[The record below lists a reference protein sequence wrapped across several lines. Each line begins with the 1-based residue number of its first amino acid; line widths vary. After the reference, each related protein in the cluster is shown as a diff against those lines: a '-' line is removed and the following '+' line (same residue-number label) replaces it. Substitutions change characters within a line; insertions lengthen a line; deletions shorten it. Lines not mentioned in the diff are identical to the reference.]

1 MTIDT
6 ANLPLRDMRVLDL
19 CVGTGE
25 LASRYLADLGA
36 DVVRLE
42 PSFTGRPRGQAEEDV
57 FFRATH
63 SANKRSL
70 SLDLRTDADLE
81 VFWALAAGSDIV
93 IENSRPSE
101 HADNPV
107 SPALLRERLPDLVVV
122 SLTQFGQSGPYRD
135 WEGGDAVHY
144 ALSGVLS
151 RSGLPGMEPL
161 LPPGELASES
171 AAIQAAWCA
180 LVAYLNR
187 LDTGRGDHVDASVLE
202 CTMQALD
209 PGWGIGGSATGG
221 VPAANGPRGRP
232 DARHLYPIF
241 PCLDGWVRVCI
252 LAPRQWEG
260 MLAWLGGPAEFA
272 DPELASLTNRFAAAD
287 RIYPAIGRMFAA
299 KTRAMITVE
308 GQRYGVPTA
317 ALLSP
322 GEVLSADHFRD
333 RNAFTQAEVEGTRV
347 SVVNGLVEVDGQRA
361 GIRTPAPAPGIDNAE
376 LRAQARARACTGRRT
391 SETHDGRAPKSDARR
406 RLPLEGIRVLDLGVI
421 VVGAELGRLLADMGA
436 EVIKVENQAFP
447 DGGRQS
453 MTGDAMT
460 ASFAWGH
467 RNKSG
472 LGLSLRT
479 PEGVALFKE
488 LAAASDVVLSNF
500 KPGTLESLGLGYD
513 VLSEINPGIVMAES
527 SAFGSTGPW
536 SRRMGYGPL
545 VRAETGLTQ
554 LWAYP
559 GVEGSYSDAST
570 IYPDHIAARVG
581 AVAVLALLLR
591 RRRTG
596 RGGTVSVAQ
605 AEVIL
610 GQIAAD
616 LARESVHP
624 GSIRTVGNALPGD
637 APRGVFPCAGDDEWV
652 VVDVRTD
659 RHFHALATAMH
670 RPQLVTD
677 PRFATSAAREQHRT
691 EINRVLEL
699 WTADRAP
706 RHAAE
711 ELQRAGVPAAPMN
724 RVGDLLTD
732 PHVVH
737 RGFFRTVSHPH
748 VAEPMPHEG
757 HPGRFEG
764 VGHVPFA
771 PAPMPGEHSRRI
783 LAGVLGIDERRIE
796 QLVRD
801 GVVEEPK
808 QAAAEP
814 VTT

>member
-1 MTIDT
+1 MD
-6 ANLPLRDMRVLDL
+6 LPLKDVRVLDL

-25 LASRYLADLGA
+25 PVSRCLADLGA

-42 PSFTGRPRGQAEEDV
+42 PSTTQRSGDRAEDV

-70 SLDLRTDADLE
+70 SLDLDTDADLE
-81 VFWALAAGSDIV
+81 AFWALAAGFDIV
-93 IENSRPSE
+93 VESSRPSE

-107 SPALLRERLPDLVVV
+107 APGLLRERLPHLVVV

-135 WEGGDAVHY
+135 WQGGDAVHY

-151 RSGLPGMEPL
+151 RSGLPGMQPL

-187 LDTGRGDHVDASVLE
+187 LDTGRGDHVDVSVLE

-221 VPAANGPRGRP
+221 VPAAHGPRGRP

-241 PCLDGWVRVCI
+241 PCLDGWVRICV

-260 MLAWLGGPAEFA
+260 MFAWLGRPTEFA
-272 DPELASLTNRFAAAD
+272 DPALASLAKRFAAAD

-299 KTRAMITVE
+299 KTRAMITAE

-317 ALLSP
+317 ALLSC

-333 RNAFTQAEVEGTRV
+333 RNAFTDAEVEGANV
-347 SVVNGLVEVDGQRA
+347 SLVNGMVEVDGHRA
-361 GIRTPAPAPGIDNAE
+361 GIRTPAPAPGTHNAE
-376 LRAQARARACTGRRT
+376 LRAESAAGADTRR
-391 SETHDGRAPKSDARR
+391 SASHLPDGRAPEVAGR

-421 VVGAELGRLLADMGA
+421 VMGAELGRLLADMGA
-436 EVIKVENQAFP
+436 EVIKVENRAFP

-453 MTGDAMT
+453 VSGDAMT

-472 LGLSLRT
+472 LGLSLRA

-513 VLSEINPGIVMAES
+513 VLSAINPAIVMAES

-536 SRRMGYGPL
+536 SGRMGYGPL
-545 VRAETGLTQ
+545 VRAETGVTQ
-554 LWAYP
+554 RWAYP
-559 GVEGSYSDAST
+559 GEDGSYSDAST

-624 GSIRTVGNALPGD
+624 GSIRAVGNDLPGD
-637 APRGVFPCAGDDEWV
+637 APRGVFPCAGDDEWL

-659 RHFHALATAMH
+659 QQFQALATALH
-670 RPQLVTD
+670 RAELATD

-691 EINRVLEL
+691 EIDRVLRH
-699 WTADRAP
+699 WTAERAP
-706 RHAAE
+706 RDAAE
-711 ELQRAGVPAAPMN
+711 ALQRAGVPAAPMN
-724 RVGDLLTD
+724 RVRDLLTD

-757 HPGRFEG
+757 HPGRFQG
-764 VGHVPFA
+764 IGDVPFA
-771 PAPMPGEHSRRI
+771 PAPLPGEHSRRV
-783 LAGVLGIDERRIE
+783 LAAVLGLDEGRIE
-796 QLVRD
+796 KLVRD
-801 GVVEEPK
+801 GVVEEPSLS
-808 QAAAEP
+808 ASEP
-814 VTT
+814 VMT

>member
-1 MTIDT
+1 MTLD
-6 ANLPLRDMRVLDL
+6 AAHLPLKDVRVLDL

-25 LASRYLADLGA
+25 LASRYLGDLGA

-42 PSFTGRPRGQAEEDV
+42 PSTTRRSRGQAEEDV

-70 SLDLRTDADLE
+70 SLDLHTDADLE
-81 VFWALAAGSDIV
+81 VFWGLAAGSDIV
-93 IENSRPSE
+93 IESSRPSE
-101 HADNPV
+101 HGDNPV
-107 SPALLRERLPDLVVV
+107 APGLLRERLPHLVVV

-144 ALSGVLS
+144 ALSSVLS
-151 RSGLPGMEPL
+151 RSGLPGMQPL

-187 LDTGRGDHVDASVLE
+187 LDTGRGDHVDVSVLE

-221 VPAANGPRGRP
+221 VPAADGPRGRP

-241 PCLDGWVRVCI
+241 PCLDGWVRICI
-252 LAPRQWEG
+252 LAPRQWKG
-260 MLAWLGGPAEFA
+260 MFAWLGEPAEFA
-272 DPELASLTNRFAAAD
+272 DPALASLSKRFEAAD
-287 RIYPAIGRMFAA
+287 RIYPAVGGMLAA
-299 KTRAMITVE
+299 KTRAMITDE

-317 ALLSP
+317 ALLSCS
-322 GEVLSADHFRD
+322 EVLSADHFRD
-333 RNAFTQAEVEGTRV
+333 RNAFAEAEVEGMQV
-347 SVVNGLVEVDGQRA
+347 SLANGLVEVDGQRA
-361 GIRTPAPAPGIDNAE
+361 GIRTPAPTPGADNAYLKGE
-376 LRAQARARACTGRRT
+376 ASAGADAWRRASEPQDGHARNVA
-391 SETHDGRAPKSDARR
+391 DR

-421 VVGAELGRLLADMGA
+421 VMGAELGRLFADMGA
-436 EVIKVENQAFP
+436 GVIKVENQAFP

-453 MTGDAMT
+453 MTGDVMT
-460 ASFAWGH
+460 ASSAWGH

-472 LGLSLRT
+472 LGLSLRR
-479 PEGVALFKE
+479 PEGVALFKD

-500 KPGTLESLGLGYD
+500 KPGTMESLGLGYD
-513 VLSEINPGIVMAES
+513 VLSEINPGIVMADS

-559 GVEGSYSDAST
+559 GADGSYSDAST
-570 IYPDHIAARVG
+570 IYPDHVAARVG

-610 GQIAAD
+610 GQIAPG

-624 GSIRTVGNALPGD
+624 GSIRAVGNDLPGD
-637 APRGVFPCAGDDEWV
+637 APRGVFRCAGDDEWV

-670 RPQLVTD
+670 RPDLAAD
-677 PRFATSAAREQHRT
+677 PRFATAAAREQHRN
-691 EINRVLEL
+691 EIDQVLRH
-699 WTADRAP
+699 WTAARAP

-711 ELQRAGVPAAPMN
+711 ELQKAGVPAAPMN
-724 RVGDLLTD
+724 RVVDLLTD

-748 VAEPMPHEG
+748 VAVPMPHEG

-764 VGHVPFA
+764 IGDVPFA
-771 PAPMPGEHSRRI
+771 PAPIPGEHTRRV
-783 LAGVLGIDERRIE
+783 LAGVLGLDERHIE

-801 GVVEEPK
+801 GVVEEP
-808 QAAAEP
+808 APAVAER